1 MSAPLSSIITV
12 SIAAS
17 TANPTRQG
25 FNTPLIASATAAWT
39 ERSRSYTTITGV
51 GVDFATT
58 TPEYKAAAKMFAQN
72 PAPAKVKIGRC
83 NGAKPTQRWAIT
95 PIAINLHKYAMQ
107 INGLDVS
114 YTSDGTATL
123 TEIIGGL
130 KTAID
135 LLGLA
140 ITVSDQTTF
149 MRIVAN
155 VAGVWFSVG
164 TTIDGSPR
172 NDPNIGVA
180 EDHAD
185 PGMAAELDLLF
196 AADSDWY
203 GLITT
208 FNSKALVDAVGAWC
222 ETNKR
227 VYVAQTQDSA
237 CINTALSGTDDVMES
252 TKGNALTRTEV
263 AYSQDNADFLDAAWM
278 GDRLPDIPGSNTWW
292 GAQLASVNFG
302 NYTDTQRSNILAKNG
317 NYYEDVAAVGIT
329 SYGKVASGAFI
340 DFIIYIDYL
349 RARLSERIFTVL
361 AQSRK
366 TPYDD
371 VGISLIGAQITAQL
385 QEDADRGAILKGTWR
400 VTLPKSSDIPAGGA
414 DRLARTLNGIT
425 FYAEYDDSIQ
435 IVAITGVLVP

>member
-1 MSAPLSSIITV
+1 MSAPLSSIVTV

-17 TANPTRQG
+17 TANPSRQG
-25 FNTPLIASATAAWT
+25 FNTPLIVSANAAWT
-39 ERSRSYTTITGV
+39 ERSRSYSSPTAAAL
-51 GVDFATT
+51 DWAAS
-58 TPEYKAAAKMFAQN
+58 TPEYKAIAKEFAQN
-72 PAPAKVKIGRC
+72 PAPAAVKVGRA

-95 PIAINLHKYAMQ
+95 PVAINSHKYAMQ
-107 INGLDVS
+107 INGIDIS
-114 YTSDGTATL
+114 FTSDSSATL
-123 TEIIGGL
+123 TEIIAGL
-130 KTAID
+130 KIAID
-135 LLGLA
+135 ALSLA

-172 NDPNIGVA
+172 NDPNLAVA
-180 EDHAD
+180 QDHAD
-185 PGMAAELDLLF
+185 PGMSAELDLLF

-203 GLITT
+203 GLITLY
-208 FNSKALVDAVGAWC
+208 NSKALVDAVGAWA

-227 VYVAQTQDSA
+227 LYIAQTQDSA

-252 TKGNALTRTEV
+252 TRNNALTHTAV
-263 AYSQDNADFLDAAWM
+263 VYSEDTADFADGAWM
-278 GDRLPDIPGSNTWW
+278 GNRLPDKPGSNTWW